1 MEHTPDFSLF
11 LQMLRRKPTPRPV
24 LFELFMDD
32 SVYETLAGHPAEG
45 NDLLSM
51 MKLTVDAYAAAGYDY
66 ASVYACGMGFVENKH
81 QEGASTISLNADSGL
96 TDREA
101 FERYPW
107 PDPDS
112 FDYSPLEQIQSY
124 LPEGMKLMIL
134 GPGGVLENVTWM
146 VGYDNLCY
154 MLYEDPALVQ
164 DIFDAVGSRLVR
176 YYERAVSY
184 DSVGMLMSNDDWG
197 FNTQTFLSPED
208 MRRYVFPWHRRIVE
222 TAHRAGK
229 PCLLHSCGQ
238 LDAVMEDVIE
248 MGYDGKHSFE
258 DNILPVE
265 KAIRLWG
272 DRIAIL
278 GGVDMDF
285 LVRSPE
291 EEIRRRCE
299 NLLFQTRE
307 KGGYALGSGNSIP
320 AYVPMEKFR
329 VLREVGRQY
338 PAAESGNVQK

>member
-11 LQMLRRKPTPRPV
+11 LKMLRREPTPRPV

-32 SVYETLAGHPAEG
+32 SVYESLAGHPPAG
-45 NDLLSM
+45 NDLLSATR
-51 MKLTVDAYAAAGYDY
+51 LTVEAYAAAGYDY
-66 ASVYACGMGFVENKH
+66 ASVYACEMGFVEDKH
-81 QEGASTISLNADSGL
+81 REGASTISLNADSGL
-96 TDREA
+96 TSRKA
-101 FERYPW
+101 FEEYPW

-112 FDYSPLEQIQSY
+112 FDYSSLEKIREF
-124 LPEGMKLMIL
+124 LPEGMKLLVL

-154 MLYEDPALVQ
+154 MLYEDPELVQ

-197 FNTQTFLSPED
+197 FNTQTFLSTED
-208 MRRYVFPWHRRIVE
+208 MQRYVFPWHRRIVE

-229 PCLLHSCGQ
+229 PCILHSCGQ
-238 LDAVMEDVIE
+238 LSAVMEDVIA

-265 KAIRLWG
+265 EAIRLWG

-285 LVRSPE
+285 LVRSSE
-291 EEIRRRCE
+291 EDIRRRCE
-299 NLLFQTRE
+299 SLLSQTRE

-320 AYVPMEKFR
+320 AYVPLEKFR
-329 VLREVGRQY
+329 VLREAGRRY
-338 PAAESGNVQK
+338 STVEPRNTRE